1 MAERKYIS
9 KKLRF
14 EVFKRDNFT
23 CQYCGRMAPDV
34 ILQVD
39 HIKPVKEGGTND
51 ILNLVTSCVDCN
63 LGKGAKLLSDDSA
76 VKKQQTQLK
85 LLGEKREQLEMVLQW
100 KNELLQMQDKEVNTI
115 VQYVEDKTKIL
126 FNPAGKEFIRKIIK
140 KYGFSEAYDSTVIA
154 VSNYFTSPDSE
165 SFNRAVE
172 YIDRICANRLQ
183 QKENPMLIHINYII
197 KIIKNMYPNTNPYPI
212 KRFLKEHLK
221 KEEDVQYIKSFLYKT
236 ENIYFFKDKL
246 LEYYGEEIM

>member
-23 CQYCGRMAPDV
+23 CQYCGRMSPDV

-51 ILNLVTSCVDCN
+51 VLNLVTSCVDCN
-63 LGKGAKLLSDDSA
+63 LGKGAKLLSDDSS
-76 VKKQQTQLK
+76 VKKQQAQLK

-100 KNELLQMQDKEVNTI
+100 KNELQQMQDKEVNTI
-115 VQYVEDKTKIL
+115 VQYVEDKTQIL

-140 KYGFSEAYDSTVIA
+140 KYGFSEAYDSAVIA

-165 SFNRAVE
+165 SFNRAVN

-197 KIIKNMYPNTNPYPI
+197 KVIKNTYPNVNPYPI
-212 KRFLKEHLK
+212 KQFLKKHMEGK
-221 KEEDVQYIKSFLYKT
+221 GEIIAIKSFLYHTNNFYDFKT
-236 ENIYFFKDKL
+236 YLE
-246 LEYYGEEIM
+246 EYYGGEKI